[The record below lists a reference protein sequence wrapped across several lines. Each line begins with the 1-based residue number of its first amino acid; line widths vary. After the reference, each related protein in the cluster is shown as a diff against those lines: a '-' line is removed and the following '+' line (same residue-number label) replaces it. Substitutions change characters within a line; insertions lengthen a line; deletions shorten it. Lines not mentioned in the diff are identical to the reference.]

1 MTRASPRRPLHSS
14 PLVRQL
20 ADLASADLPAA
31 RQSFA
36 EQLAGWLDVQD
47 AITLSATLHPSVR
60 QAAPAAEASAPLA
73 DLRRELD
80 ALRDGLYAAIHGE
93 GAPQSGRTRLK
104 LPTPGA
110 ADPLDAADDFTP
122 YQRYYAALQ
131 RDMEAQIAA
140 LRGSVR
146 TALARRAAAA
156 KPQLRQ
162 LALLD
167 AALDKAYGAR
177 ERSLLAAVPLLL
189 EKRFV
194 QLYAAHR
201 QRLAGAADDPA
212 RWLEAGAWLA
222 QFRQAMRQLLL
233 AELDLRLQPVIGLI
247 EAYCQD
253 LKKTPA

>member
-1 MTRASPRRPLHSS
+1 MTRASPRPPLHSS

-20 ADLASADLPAA
+20 ADLASADFPAA
-31 RQSFA
+31 RQGFA

-47 AITLSATLHPSVR
+47 AITLSSTLHPGVR
-60 QAAPAAEASAPLA
+60 QAAPTVDASAADA

-80 ALRDGLYAAIHGE
+80 GLRDALRAAIL
-93 GAPQSGRTRLK
+93 GAGTPQSGRTRLK

-110 ADPLDAADDFTP
+110 ADTLDAADDFMP

-146 TALARRAAAA
+146 TALARCPPAGR
-156 KPQLRQ
+156 PQLRQ

-167 AALDKAYGAR
+167 AALDKAFGVR

-194 QLYAAHR
+194 QLRTAHR
-201 QRLAGAADDPA
+201 QALAGAADDPTG
-212 RWLEAGAWLA
+212 WLQPGGWLA
-222 QFRQAMRQLLL
+222 HFRHAMQQLLL
-233 AELDLRLQPVIGLI
+233 AELDLRLQPVSGLI